1 MMNGPG
7 VKRRIAGATVAL
19 LMGFVTAGC
28 ESTKNPYD
36 PDKPLDKMS
45 KEEWC
50 AFYAFYLTNPKI
62 SAATRDSATKQM
74 RARGCPGV
82 A

>member
-1 MMNGPG
+1 MLERGL
-7 VKRRIAGATVAL
+7 KRRFAL
-19 LMGFVTAGC
+19 AAALMLSLAAAGC
-28 ESTKNPYD
+28 DSTKNAYD

-50 AFYAFYLTNPKI
+50 AYYTFYLTNPSI
-62 SAATRDSATKQM
+62 SAASRASATKQM
-74 RARGCPGV
+74 RNRGCPGY

>member
-1 MMNGPG
+1 MG
-7 VKRRIAGATVAL
+7 VVAAAL
-19 LMGFVTAGC
+19 VLAVGLAGC

-50 AFYAFYLTNPKI
+50 NFYAYYLTNPNI
-62 SAATRDSATKQM
+62 SAATRASAVKQM
-74 RARGCPGV
+74 RDRGCPNRV
-82 A
+82 

>member
-1 MMNGPG
+1 MTRWDRTMQ
-7 VKRRIAGATVAL
+7 VAL
-19 LMGFVTAGC
+19 GAAIALALATAGC

-36 PDKPLDKMS
+36 PDKPLDKMT

-50 AFYAFYLTNPKI
+50 AYYAFYLTNPNI
-62 SAATRDSATKQM
+62 GEGTRASATKQM
-74 RARGCPGV
+74 RNRGCPGV

>member
-1 MMNGPG
+1 MSGRG
-7 VKRRIAGATVAL
+7 LTKVSAAAAVLVVVLGL
-19 LMGFVTAGC
+19 AGC

-50 AFYAFYLTNPKI
+50 TFYAYYLTNPNI
-62 SAATRDSATKQM
+62 SAETRASAVKQM
-74 RARGCPGV
+74 HNRGCPNRS
-82 A
+82 

>member
-1 MMNGPG
+1 MSGLG
-7 VKRRIAGATVAL
+7 VKRQVACVVAL
-19 LMGFVTAGC
+19 MLALTTAGC

-36 PDKPLDKMS
+36 PEKPLDKMS

-50 AFYAFYLTNPKI
+50 SFYAFYLTNPNI
-62 SAATRDSATKQM
+62 SAATRASATKQM
-74 RARGCPGV
+74 RARGCPKV

>member
-1 MMNGPG
+1 M
-7 VKRRIAGATVAL
+7 RLALGAAL
-19 LMGFVTAGC
+19 ALALVTAGC

-50 AFYAFYLTNPKI
+50 AYYTFYLTNPSI
-62 SAATRDSATKQM
+62 TEATRASATRQM
-74 RARGCPGV
+74 RSRGCPGY

>member
-1 MMNGPG
+1 MAGRG
-7 VKRRIAGATVAL
+7 VMRMAVVGAAL
-19 LMGFVTAGC
+19 MLGLGLAGC

-50 AFYAFYLTNPKI
+50 NFYAYYLTNPNI
-62 SAATRDSATKQM
+62 SNETRASATKQM
-74 RARGCPGV
+74 RARQCPGH